1 MSRRRWK
8 NRVPTNL
15 RQAMVWCMD
24 YAREVHNLSVE
35 GIATKMG
42 QANHWS
48 IYKWV
53 ENGRM
58 PAVLIPAYEAA
69 CGIDF
74 VSRFLAGTGGRLVV
88 EIPSGKSCDAKDVM
102 QLQGELSGAIKSL
115 TDFYSGKQD
124 AVETLAQLKAAMQG
138 LAYHHRNVEQHQTP
152 ELPLGL
158 TDMESDS

>member
-8 NRVPTNL
+8 TRVPTNL
-15 RQAMVWCMD
+15 RQAMAWCLD

-35 GIATKMG
+35 GIATKMAL
-42 QANHWS
+42 ANHWS
-48 IYKWV
+48 IYKWI

-74 VSRFLAGTGGRLVV
+74 VSRFLAGAGGHLVV
-88 EIPSGKSCDAKDVM
+88 EIPNGKTCDAQDVM

-115 TDFYSGKQD
+115 TDFYSGKQTAED
-124 AVETLAQLKAAMQG
+124 TLAQLKAAMQG
-138 LAYHHRNVEQHQTP
+138 LAYHHRNVEQHPHP
-152 ELPLGL
+152 ELPLGVE
-158 TDMESDS
+158 DDE